1 MFWKRVEQN
10 GTRRD
15 KVGLELKI
23 GQVQKISQNMIQQV
37 NILQMSAQ
45 ELTEYVKEMSMENP
59 LMDLE
64 EPEPENPE
72 QERLRK
78 LEWLSD
84 MDEQNRI
91 YYRQEREESEE
102 SGIADRW
109 EQEEE
114 TLAESLLQQLLG
126 GPYTDIQMEIF
137 RYLAESLDSRGYF
150 VDPVSEAACCLGVGE
165 AEVAKCLE
173 IMKTLEP
180 SGVCAADLS
189 ECLSLQLERKKGERD
204 LSVEKVIVREY
215 LELLGKNQLP
225 AIARLLEVPVE
236 RIRQAKEEIQSLNPK
251 PASGYA
257 DRGGLRTITPDVT
270 VVKLADYFEIMVN
283 EYVQPQIRLNNEYMK
298 LLRGGECEKEVAQY
312 LSEKVKQ
319 IEQVQDY
326 ISKRNRTLTR
336 LARFLVEEQKE
347 FFQHG
352 KGHLKPL
359 RMRDAAE
366 KLEIHE
372 STVSRA
378 VKEKYLQ
385 CCWGV
390 FPLEYFFTRGLGE
403 KEGKETIATDRI
415 LEVLKEIIAGEDKK
429 KPYSDQKLAVQLAGR
444 GITISRRTV
453 AKYREGLQIPDCRGR
468 REY

>member
-1 MFWKRVEQN
+1 M
-10 GTRRD
+10 
-15 KVGLELKI
+15 GLELKI

-37 NILQMSAQ
+37 NVLQMSAQ

-64 EPEPENPE
+64 EPEPESPD

-91 YYRQEREESEE
+91 YYRQEHEESEE

-109 EQEEE
+109 EEEEE
-114 TLAESLLQQLLG
+114 TLSESLLQQLLG

-150 VDPVSEAACCLGVGE
+150 VDPVSEAACHLGVGE
-165 AEVAKCLE
+165 ADVARCLE
-173 IMKTLEP
+173 VMKTLEP
-180 SGVCAADLS
+180 AGVCAADLS
-189 ECLSLQLERKKGERD
+189 ECLYLQLERREGAEE
-204 LSVEKVIVREY
+204 LSVEKAIVREY
-215 LELLGKNQLP
+215 LQLLGKNQLP
-225 AIARLLEVPVE
+225 AIARRLEVPIE
-236 RIRQAKEEIQSLNPK
+236 RIQKAKKVIQGLNPK

-257 DRGGLRTITPDVT
+257 DRGGLRYITPDVT

-283 EYVQPQIRLNNEYMK
+283 EYVQPQIRLNKDYMK
-298 LLRGGECEKEVAQY
+298 LLRGGECEKEVQQY

-319 IEQVQDY
+319 IEQVQDF
-326 ISKRNRTLTR
+326 ITKRNRTLTR

-352 KGHLKPL
+352 KGHLHPL

-403 KEGKETIATDRI
+403 KEGCETIATDQI
-415 LEVLKEIIAGEDKK
+415 LEVLKEIIAEEDKR
-429 KPYSDQKLAVQLAGR
+429 KPYSDQKLALQLASR

-468 REY
+468 KEYSSTGKL